1 MAIFWNANISHYY
14 EIPKDRKFQ
23 RNFGGGEKRNLNWSL
38 IGKNGGKQLY
48 LQNIAE

>member
-1 MAIFWNANISHYY
+1 M
-14 EIPKDRKFQ
+14 KFQ
-23 RNFGGGEKRNLNWSL
+23 RTENFKENFGGGEKGNLNWSL